1 MDDFLSD
8 LQVEAVAKA
17 LIEIED
23 RVGFQL
29 SLTTQWATLCGPH
42 GQVLARIPSTGDPL
56 GDIDRI
62 RQIWFQTSQTLSNE
76 LWD

>member
-1 MDDFLSD
+1 MDELLSD
-8 LQVEAVAKA
+8 LQVEAVANA
-17 LIEIED
+17 LLEIED
-23 RVGFQL
+23 RVGLRL

-42 GQVLARIPSTGDPL
+42 GQLLARIPSTSDPL

-62 RQIWFQTSQTLSNE
+62 RQVWFQTSEQLSNE